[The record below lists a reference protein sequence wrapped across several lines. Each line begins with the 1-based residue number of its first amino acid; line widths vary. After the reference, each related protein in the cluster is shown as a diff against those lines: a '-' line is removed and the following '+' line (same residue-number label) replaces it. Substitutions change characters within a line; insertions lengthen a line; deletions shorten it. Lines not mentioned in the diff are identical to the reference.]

1 MLHGMDNVI
10 LGLMSHKFGNHVEK
24 VEKAL
29 GTDIQYKF
37 LDTLTLCLLG
47 FEFRLSLGKLLYV
60 RLIEES
66 DRRRIWRLKQNI
78 RFERSN

>member
-29 GTDIQYKF
+29 GTDIQ
-37 LDTLTLCLLG
+37 
-47 FEFRLSLGKLLYV
+47 
-60 RLIEES
+60 
-66 DRRRIWRLKQNI
+66 
-78 RFERSN
+78 